1 MAAEAAI
8 SSLVS
13 LLGDQL
19 IQKVKF
25 LRGVEGKVESLKAE
39 FKRMQSFLEDA
50 NKKQFQDMRV
60 RNWISEIRELAQD
73 AQDTI
78 EIFLL
83 NVESAKNWGL
93 FKRYTTFPKRMYH
106 LYGIGDEIESIL
118 KKLDEI
124 KKSRDMYGI
133 KDLGEAAESS
143 SRSEVE
149 LRRRLC
155 PWQKD
160 EHLVAVEDDVKK
172 LLQESILYEK
182 RGLSIVVLE
191 GMGGIGKSTLAREIY
206 NHPDVVAGPFD
217 HRCWVV
223 VSSEFTPQETIKQ
236 LILEL
241 PGSDKQKVREL
252 EESTKDKIYLLQ
264 KLKEMLHKQLEGK
277 SYFIVLDDVW
287 EKEHLESLITAFP
300 DQQDNK
306 ASRLLVTTRNKIIT
320 KYDQYVH
327 NMSLLDSKKSWELLL
342 KKAFVGSTIGK
353 CPEEFESV
361 GTQILQKCDGLPL
374 AISVVGG
381 LLRQTQ
387 TKNGWEQVLTQ
398 LNSYLGR
405 PESGVSTILELSY
418 QHLSPQ
424 LKSCFLCLAFFK
436 EDFTIRTK
444 RLVKLW
450 DAQGLIQQEE
460 SRSIDEI
467 GRGYLNELINRSMV
481 QIQDLH
487 ANDQVKS
494 CHIHD
499 LVRDVCLRKAKE
511 EIGLEIVKGD
521 GGMSSESSNKPRH
534 RVVYAK
540 NLETSSSNQNKHVRS
555 LFLLNLHDDY
565 RYITIPSH
573 YWKGYQLLK
582 TVELDAAA
590 FKRFP
595 NSFRLLIGLKCLRIY
610 ANHVADIKLPRWF
623 DHLRNL
629 EVVDLKRCLVY
640 FPRLVSLKMD
650 KLRYFISA
658 AIGRGP
664 TNKDMWNKN
673 IECLRGI
680 RHKDWMKSTLTSS
693 CHLREL
699 GIRFDEEIIEREELI
714 KVRASLEKM
723 QNLVILHLI
732 WPHYY
737 ATDIAL
743 AVPQLANLTKLKLDG
758 EMSNMSKC
766 PTASMFPP
774 NLSHL
779 TLTHSL
785 LHDDPMAEL
794 GKLPK
799 LLFLKIQYDAYW
811 GETMLVLCDGF
822 PSLEALVFRDLRRLK
837 SVIIKEGGM
846 PKLKHLRIRHCPILN
861 TGNLPQHIN
870 IFTQ

>member
-1 MAAEAAI
+1 MESIKEYVINSMLFSEGKIADLPWINPNATVLAATTDATITVPMTLIDSWGDDVEGNAEGTGDEA
-8 SSLVS
+8 
-13 LLGDQL
+13 GDQVHECATMVP
-19 IQKVKF
+19 ISWTEMQQVKLSIEKLRRSTSSENRIPTWDIGGWAF
-25 LRGVEGKVESLKAE
+25 VMAPHRAIHPSNGPGHDGRMGRRGREFPGQRPTHVDPNGLGPLRGS
-39 FKRMQSFLEDA
+39 
-50 NKKQFQDMRV
+50 RV
-60 RNWISEIRELAQD
+60 PKS
-73 AQDTI
+73 
-78 EIFLL
+78 
-83 NVESAKNWGL
+83 KL
-93 FKRYTTFPKRMYH
+93 FSCFGY
-106 LYGIGDEIESIL
+106 
-118 KKLDEI
+118 
-124 KKSRDMYGI
+124 KSRERYGI
-133 KDLGEAAESS
+133 KDLGEAAKSA
-143 SRSEVE
+143 SRWEVE
-149 LRRRLC
+149 SRRRLC

-160 EHLVAVEDDVKK
+160 EHLVGVEDDVKK
-172 LLQESILYEK
+172 LLKESILCEEK
-182 RGLSIVVLE
+182 KGLSIAVLE

-206 NHPDVVAGPFD
+206 NHPHVVAAPFD
-217 HRCWVV
+217 CRGWVV

-252 EESTKDKIYLLQ
+252 EESTKDKLYLLQ

-300 DQQDNK
+300 NQQDK

-361 GTQILQKCDGLPL
+361 GTEILQKCDGLPL

-405 PESGVSTILELSY
+405 TESDVSTILELSY
-418 QHLSPQ
+418 QNLSPQ

-450 DAQGLIQQEE
+450 DAQGLIQQEG

-487 ANDQVKS
+487 VNDQVKS

-511 EIGLEIVKGD
+511 EIGLEIVKGK
-521 GGMSSESSNKPRH
+521 GGISSESSYKPRH

-555 LFLLNLHDDY
+555 LFLLSVHDY
-565 RYITIPSH
+565 YSYITTPSD

-582 TVELDAAA
+582 TVELDATA

-610 ANHVADIKLPRWF
+610 SYHGGFVELPCWF

-629 EVVDLKRCLVY
+629 EVVDMKSCFVF

-658 AIGRGP
+658 AIRRGP
-664 TNKDMWNKN
+664 TNKNMWNKN
-673 IECLRGI
+673 IECLR
-680 RHKDWMKSTLTSS
+680 
-693 CHLREL
+693 E
-699 GIRFDEEIIEREELI
+699 
-714 KVRASLEKM
+714 
-723 QNLVILHLI
+723 
-732 WPHYY
+732 
-737 ATDIAL
+737 
-743 AVPQLANLTKLKLDG
+743 
-758 EMSNMSKC
+758 
-766 PTASMFPP
+766 
-774 NLSHL
+774 
-779 TLTHSL
+779 
-785 LHDDPMAEL
+785 
-794 GKLPK
+794 
-799 LLFLKIQYDAYW
+799 
-811 GETMLVLCDGF
+811 
-822 PSLEALVFRDLRRLK
+822 
-837 SVIIKEGGM
+837 
-846 PKLKHLRIRHCPILN
+846 
-861 TGNLPQHIN
+861 
-870 IFTQ
+870 